1 MNADIAALAAQA
13 LYLSFRI
20 AFPVVMASA
29 GVGVLVSL
37 LQAVTH
43 IQDQALPFLLKLLA
57 AGLSNGEIARDLF
70 ISEHTVKTH
79 INHLFGKTKSRDRAQ
94 AIRYAHEHELA

>member
-1 MNADIAALAAQA
+1 MLLAGADSARQTKPAVAAE
-13 LYLSFRI
+13 
-20 AFPVVMASA
+20 
-29 GVGVLVSL
+29 
-37 LQAVTH
+37 
-43 IQDQALPFLLKLLA
+43 LPDDLTPREAEVLKLLA

-79 INHLFGKTKSRDRAQ
+79 INHLFGKTNSRDRAQ